1 VRLRSFRPKF
11 PAFFAGAQRQL
22 IAESDCGVATVEAL
36 PEGVLVTMATGAR
49 YLVSDIGVGELEP
62 VAAAPASL
70 VGGNNSSSNKRETRK

>member
-1 VRLRSFRPKF
+1 MRLRSFRPKF

-22 IAESDCGVATVEAL
+22 IAESDCGVATVEAM

-62 VAAAPASL
+62 VAAAPVS
-70 VGGNNSSSNKRETRK
+70 VGGNGNTIKRETRK